1 MRSAD
6 AYPFPTFSAPL
17 RFSFAVGA
25 VGVVFLVSQRFGAVV
40 DDVSL
45 FLLLGIAVMAS
56 AWTAGTGPALVA
68 TVAAALLGARDADR
82 AGAAGHAHLAL
93 LVFQGVVLTA
103 VISELRRAR
112 RVAEM
117 RANEAHQSRLD
128 REAAD
133 RMKDEFLATVS
144 HELRTPL
151 NAMLGWVD
159 LLRSGKLDAR
169 TSTRG
174 LESIARNAH
183 LQAQLTGDLLDV
195 SQALTGRLRIDS
207 RPVSLT
213 DAARDASSTVAS
225 AANAKSVEMMLSLP
239 ETPVVVL
246 GDPARLHQ
254 IVWHLLGN
262 AIKFTPRGSKI
273 RLTVQTSGDRAQ
285 VIVEDSGPGIAPRF
299 LPRIFDRFSQED
311 PSTTRVA
318 GGLGVGLSL
327 VRDLVEMHGGEID
340 AHNSAT
346 GGAVFMASFP
356 LHRVAPPVVMQRPE
370 VPVAPTALDGLRVL
384 VLEHDRAEG
393 EVVETML
400 RHSGAVSRIVRS
412 VAEALEELEAWR
424 PDALVSENTTSARG
438 GYLVI
443 GRVRSLEAD
452 RGGRIP
458 ALALTSFGR
467 TDQGVRQLLAGT
479 IADIPKPVES
489 AALTSEIARLT
500 GHVRPSVAS

>member
-68 TVAAALLGARDADR
+68 TVAAALLGARDAGR

-112 RVAEM
+112 RVAEV
-117 RANEAHQSRLD
+117 RANEAHQARLD
-128 REAAD
+128 REAAN

-159 LLRSGKLDAR
+159 LLKSGKLDAR

-213 DAARDASSTVAS
+213 DAARDASTAVAP
-225 AANAKSVEMMLSLP
+225 AANAKSVEMTMSLP
-239 ETPVVVL
+239 DSPVVVL
-246 GDPARLHQ
+246 GDPARLQ
-254 IVWHLLGN
+254 QVVWHLLGN
-262 AIKFTPRGSKI
+262 AIKFAPRATKI

-299 LPRIFDRFSQED
+299 LPRIFDRFTQED
-311 PSTTRVA
+311 PSTTRVT

-327 VRDLVEMHGGEID
+327 VRDLVEMHGGEIE
-340 AHNSAT
+340 ASNSAA
-346 GGAVFMASFP
+346 GGAVFTASFP
-356 LHRVAPPVVMQRPE
+356 LQPAAPEPGQGRE
-370 VPVAPTALDGLRVL
+370 VPAASTPLDGLRVL
-384 VLEHDRAEG
+384 VLEHDRDEG

-400 RHSGAVSRIVRS
+400 RQDGAVSRVVGS
-412 VAEALEELEAWR
+412 VGDALEQLEAWR
-424 PDALVSENTTSARG
+424 PDALVSENPASGRG
-438 GYLVI
+438 SYLVI
-443 GRVRSLEAD
+443 GRVRSLETD

-458 ALALTSFGR
+458 ALALTAFGR
-467 TDQGVRQLLAGT
+467 TDQRVRQLLAGT
-479 IADIPKPVES
+479 MADIPKPVES
-489 AALTSEIARLT
+489 AVLTSEIARLT
-500 GHVRPSVAS
+500 GRVRRSVA